1 MRIIAF
7 FTALL
12 AVSLPVRAIEV
23 LTTIKPLGFIA
34 AAITDGVSEP
44 KVLLPTGASPH
55 DFSLRPSDIRNINGA
70 GLVVWVGP
78 ELEGFMAKLLASHP
92 HALALAQVEGMP
104 LFNYATQ
111 GSHGSHDH
119 DNPDHATHEHAG
131 HDHDEGHEGHEGH
144 HHEGID
150 PHIWLG
156 PTQAKV
162 IAKAIASEL
171 GKLDPANQVRYEANL
186 AAFDAKVDAKEK
198 VIAGQMKAV
207 NQKGYFVFHE
217 AYGYWERHYG
227 MSSKGHFTVSPERRP
242 GAKTLVDIRKALEDK
257 QASCIYAEP
266 QFSPAVIESV
276 ARNTGAKVLL
286 LDEVGEQVPLGPDGY
301 PQFMQQL
308 ADAFAQCR

>member
-1 MRIIAF
+1 MRIIAL

-55 DFSLRPSDIRNINGA
+55 DFSLRPSDIRNINSA

-78 ELEGFMAKLLASHP
+78 ELEGFMAKPLANHP
-92 HALALAQVEGMP
+92 HALALTQVEGMP

-111 GSHGSHDH
+111 DSHDSHDH
-119 DNPDHATHEHAG
+119 DDHDHAAHEHG
-131 HDHDEGHEGHEGH
+131 DHDEGHEGH
-144 HHEGID
+144 HHEGVD

-171 GKLDPANQVRYEANL
+171 GKLDPANQARYDANL
-186 AAFDAKVDAKEK
+186 AAFDTKVDAKDK

-207 NQKGYFVFHE
+207 NEKGYFVFHE

-242 GAKTLVDIRKALEDK
+242 GAKTLVDIRKALEEK

-286 LDEVGEQVPLGPDGY
+286 LDEVGELVPLGPDGY

>member
-1 MRIIAF
+1 MRIIAL

-55 DFSLRPSDIRNINGA
+55 DFSLRPSDIRNINSA

-78 ELEGFMAKLLASHP
+78 ELEGFMAKPLANHP
-92 HALALAQVEGMP
+92 HALALTQVEGMP

-111 GSHGSHDH
+111 DSHDSHDH
-119 DNPDHATHEHAG
+119 DDHDHAAHG
-131 HDHDEGHEGHEGH
+131 HGDHDEGHEGH
-144 HHEGID
+144 HHEGVD

-171 GKLDPANQVRYEANL
+171 GKLDPANQARYDANL
-186 AAFDAKVDAKEK
+186 AAFDTKVDAKDK

-207 NQKGYFVFHE
+207 NEKGYFVFHE

-242 GAKTLVDIRKALEDK
+242 GAKTLVDIRKALEEK

-308 ADAFAQCR
+308 ADAFTQCR

>member
-1 MRIIAF
+1 MRIIAL

-55 DFSLRPSDIRNINGA
+55 DFSLRPSDIRSINSA
-70 GLVVWVGP
+70 DLVVWVGP
-78 ELEGFMAKLLASHP
+78 ELEGFMAKPLANHP
-92 HALALAQVEGMP
+92 HALALTQVEGMP

-111 GSHGSHDH
+111 DSHDSHDH
-119 DNPDHATHEHAG
+119 DDHDHAAHEHG
-131 HDHDEGHEGHEGH
+131 DHDEGHEGH
-144 HHEGID
+144 HHEGVN

-171 GKLDPANQVRYEANL
+171 GKLDPANQARYDANL
-186 AAFDAKVDAKEK
+186 AAFDTKVDAKDK

-207 NQKGYFVFHE
+207 NEKGYFVFHE

-242 GAKTLVDIRKALEDK
+242 GAKTLVDIRKALEEK

>member
-1 MRIIAF
+1 MRIIAL

-55 DFSLRPSDIRNINGA
+55 DFSLRPSDIRSINSA

-78 ELEGFMAKLLASHP
+78 ELEGFMAKPLANHP
-92 HALALAQVEGMP
+92 HALALTQVEGMP

-111 GSHGSHDH
+111 DSHDSHDH
-119 DNPDHATHEHAG
+119 DDHDHAAHEHG
-131 HDHDEGHEGHEGH
+131 NHDHDEGHEGH
-144 HHEGID
+144 HHEGVD

-171 GKLDPANQVRYEANL
+171 GKLDPANQARYDANL
-186 AAFDAKVDAKEK
+186 AAFDTKVDAKDK

-207 NQKGYFVFHE
+207 NEKGYFVFHE

-242 GAKTLVDIRKALEDK
+242 GAKTLVDIRKALEEK
-257 QASCIYAEP
+257 QASCIMP
-266 QFSPAVIESV
+266 S
-276 ARNTGAKVLL
+276 RNSHRL
-286 LDEVGEQVPLGPDGY
+286 
-301 PQFMQQL
+301 
-308 ADAFAQCR
+308 

>member
-1 MRIIAF
+1 MRIIAL

-34 AAITDGVSEP
+34 AAIIDGVSEP

-55 DFSLRPSDIRNINGA
+55 DFSLRPSDIRSINSA
-70 GLVVWVGP
+70 DLVVWVGP
-78 ELEGFMAKLLASHP
+78 ELEGFMAKPLANHP
-92 HALALAQVEGMP
+92 HALALTQVEGMP

-111 GSHGSHDH
+111 DSHDSHDH
-119 DNPDHATHEHAG
+119 DDHDHAAHEHG
-131 HDHDEGHEGHEGH
+131 NHDHDEGHEGH
-144 HHEGID
+144 HHEGVD

-171 GKLDPANQVRYEANL
+171 GKLDPANQARYDANL
-186 AAFDAKVDAKEK
+186 AAFVTKVDAKDK

-207 NQKGYFVFHE
+207 NEKGYFVFHE

-242 GAKTLVDIRKALEDK
+242 GAKTLVDIRKALEEK

>member
-1 MRIIAF
+1 MRIIAL

-55 DFSLRPSDIRNINGA
+55 DFSLRPSDIRNINSA

-78 ELEGFMAKLLASHP
+78 ELEGFMAKPLANHP
-92 HALALAQVEGMP
+92 HALALTQVEGMP

-111 GSHGSHDH
+111 DSHDSHDH
-119 DNPDHATHEHAG
+119 DDHDHAAHEHG
-131 HDHDEGHEGHEGH
+131 DHDEGHEGH
-144 HHEGID
+144 HHEGVD

-171 GKLDPANQVRYEANL
+171 GKLDPANQARYDANL
-186 AAFDAKVDAKEK
+186 AAFDTKVDAKDK

-207 NQKGYFVFHE
+207 NEKGYFVFHE

>member
-1 MRIIAF
+1 MRIIAL

-55 DFSLRPSDIRNINGA
+55 DFSLRPSDIRSINSA
-70 GLVVWVGP
+70 DLVVWVGP
-78 ELEGFMAKLLASHP
+78 ELEGFMAKPLANHP
-92 HALALAQVEGMP
+92 HALTLTQVEGIP

-111 GSHGSHDH
+111 DSHGSHDH
-119 DNPDHATHEHAG
+119 DDHDHAAHEHG
-131 HDHDEGHEGHEGH
+131 DHDEGHEGH
-144 HHEGID
+144 HHEGVD

-171 GKLDPANQVRYEANL
+171 GKLDPANQARYDANL
-186 AAFDAKVDAKEK
+186 AAFDTKVDAKDK

-207 NQKGYFVFHE
+207 NEKGYFVFHE

-242 GAKTLVDIRKALEDK
+242 GAKTLVDIRKALEEK

>member
-1 MRIIAF
+1 MRILTLI
-7 FTALL
+7 TALL
-12 AVSLPVRAIEV
+12 AVSLPVRALEV

-44 KVLLPTGASPH
+44 RVLLPTGASPH
-55 DFSLRPSDIRNINGA
+55 DFSLRPSDIRSINDA
-70 GLVVWVGP
+70 DLVVWVGP
-78 ELEGFMAKLLASHP
+78 ELEGFMTKPLAKHP
-92 HALALAQVEGMP
+92 HALTLTQVPGMP
-104 LFNYATQ
+104 LFNYVTQ
-111 GSHGSHDH
+111 ESHNDHDH
-119 DNPDHATHEHAG
+119 EHEAQAHG
-131 HDHDEGHEGHEGH
+131 DHDEGHEGHEGH
-144 HHEGID
+144 HHEGVD
-150 PHIWLG
+150 PHLWLG

-162 IAKAIASEL
+162 IAKAIA
-171 GKLDPANQVRYEANL
+171 NL
-186 AAFDAKVDAKEK
+186 AAFDAKVDARDE

-242 GAKTLVDIRKALEDK
+242 GAKTLVEIRKALEEK
-257 QASCIYAEP
+257 QARCIYAEP

-286 LDEVGEQVPLGPDGY
+286 LDEVGEGVPLGPDSY
-301 PQFMQQL
+301 LQFMQQL

>member
-1 MRIIAF
+1 MRIIAL

-12 AVSLPVRAIEV
+12 AASLPVRAIEV

-55 DFSLRPSDIRNINGA
+55 DFSLRPSDIRSINSA
-70 GLVVWVGP
+70 DLVVWVGP
-78 ELEGFMAKLLASHP
+78 ELEGFMAKPLANHP
-92 HALALAQVEGMP
+92 HALALTQVEGMP

-111 GSHGSHDH
+111 DSHDSHDH
-119 DNPDHATHEHAG
+119 DDHDHAAHG
-131 HDHDEGHEGHEGH
+131 HGDHDEGHEGH
-144 HHEGID
+144 HHEGVD

-171 GKLDPANQVRYEANL
+171 GKLDPANQARYDANL
-186 AAFDAKVDAKEK
+186 AAFDTKVDAKDK

-207 NQKGYFVFHE
+207 NEKGYFVFHE

-242 GAKTLVDIRKALEDK
+242 GAKTLVDIRKALEEK

>member
-1 MRIIAF
+1 MRILALI
-7 FTALL
+7 TALL
-12 AVSLPVRAIEV
+12 AVSLPVRALEV

-55 DFSLRPSDIRNINGA
+55 DFSLRPSDIRSINDA
-70 GLVVWVGP
+70 DLVVWVGP
-78 ELEGFMAKLLASHP
+78 ELEGFMAKPLAKHP
-92 HALALAQVEGMP
+92 HVLTLTRVEGMP
-104 LFNYATQ
+104 LFDYSKQA
-111 GSHGSHDH
+111 G
-119 DNPDHATHEHAG
+119 HEEHVDEGHEG
-131 HDHDEGHEGHEGH
+131 HDHDGHEGH
-144 HHEGID
+144 HHEGVD

-156 PTQAKV
+156 PTQALVIANALSETLSAQDPANAERYRANLLAFKAKVEAKDKV
-162 IAKAIASEL
+162 IAE
-171 GKLDPANQVRYEANL
+171 
-186 AAFDAKVDAKEK
+186 
-198 VIAGQMKAV
+198 QMKAV

-242 GAKTLVDIRKALEDK
+242 GAKTLVEIRKALEEK
-257 QASCIYAEP
+257 KASCIYAEP

-301 PQFMQQL
+301 PRFMQQL
-308 ADAFAQCR
+308 ADAFAECR

>member
-1 MRIIAF
+1 MRIIAL

-55 DFSLRPSDIRNINGA
+55 DFSLRLSDIRNINSA

-78 ELEGFMAKLLASHP
+78 ELEGFMAKPLANHL
-92 HALALAQVEGMP
+92 HALALTQVEGMP

-111 GSHGSHDH
+111 DSHDSHDH
-119 DNPDHATHEHAG
+119 DDHDHAAHEHG
-131 HDHDEGHEGHEGH
+131 DHDEGHEGH
-144 HHEGID
+144 HHEGVD

-171 GKLDPANQVRYEANL
+171 GKLDPANQARYDANL
-186 AAFDAKVDAKEK
+186 AAFDTKVDAKDK

-207 NQKGYFVFHE
+207 NEKGYFVFHE

-242 GAKTLVDIRKALEDK
+242 GAKTLVDIRKALEEK

>member
-1 MRIIAF
+1 MRILALI
-7 FTALL
+7 TALL
-12 AVSLPVRAIEV
+12 AVSLPVRALEV

-55 DFSLRPSDIRNINGA
+55 DFSLRPSDIRSINEA
-70 GLVVWVGP
+70 DLVVWVGP
-78 ELEGFMAKLLASHP
+78 ELEGFMAKPLAKHP
-92 HALALAQVEGMP
+92 HVLTLTRVEGMS
-104 LFNYATQ
+104 LFDYSKQA
-111 GSHGSHDH
+111 GHE
-119 DNPDHATHEHAG
+119 EHADEGHEG
-131 HDHDEGHEGHEGH
+131 HDHDGHEGH
-144 HHEGID
+144 HHEGVD

-156 PTQAKV
+156 PTQALVIANALSETLSAQDPANAERYRANLLAFKAKVEAKDKV
-162 IAKAIASEL
+162 IAE
-171 GKLDPANQVRYEANL
+171 
-186 AAFDAKVDAKEK
+186 
-198 VIAGQMKAV
+198 QMKAV

-242 GAKTLVDIRKALEDK
+242 GAKTLVAIRKALEEK
-257 QASCIYAEP
+257 KASCIYAEP

-301 PQFMQQL
+301 PRFMQQL
-308 ADAFAQCR
+308 ADAFAECR

>member
-1 MRIIAF
+1 MRIIAL

-23 LTTIKPLGFIA
+23 LTTIKPLSFIA

-55 DFSLRPSDIRNINGA
+55 DFSLRPSDIRSINSA
-70 GLVVWVGP
+70 DLVVWVGP
-78 ELEGFMAKLLASHP
+78 ELEGFMAKPLANHP
-92 HALALAQVEGMP
+92 HALALTQVEGMP

-111 GSHGSHDH
+111 DSHDSHNH
-119 DNPDHATHEHAG
+119 DDHDHAAHEHG
-131 HDHDEGHEGHEGH
+131 DHDEGHEGH
-144 HHEGID
+144 HHEGVD

-171 GKLDPANQVRYEANL
+171 GKLDPANQARYDANL
-186 AAFDAKVDAKEK
+186 AAFDTKVDAKDK

-207 NQKGYFVFHE
+207 NEKGYFVFHE
-217 AYGYWERHYG
+217 AYGYWERQYG

-242 GAKTLVDIRKALEDK
+242 GAKTLVDIRKALEEK

>member
-1 MRIIAF
+1 MRIIAL

-44 KVLLPTGASPH
+44 KVLLPAGASPH
-55 DFSLRPSDIRNINGA
+55 DFSLRPSDIRSINSA
-70 GLVVWVGP
+70 DLVVWVGP
-78 ELEGFMAKLLASHP
+78 ELEGFMAKPLANHP
-92 HALALAQVEGMP
+92 HALALTQVEGMP

-111 GSHGSHDH
+111 DSHDSHDH
-119 DNPDHATHEHAG
+119 DDHDHAAHEHG
-131 HDHDEGHEGHEGH
+131 DHDEGHEGH
-144 HHEGID
+144 HHEGVD

-171 GKLDPANQVRYEANL
+171 GKLDPANQARYDANL
-186 AAFDAKVDAKEK
+186 AAFDTKVDAKDK

-207 NQKGYFVFHE
+207 NEKGYFVFHE

-242 GAKTLVDIRKALEDK
+242 GAKTLVGIRKALEEK

>member
-1 MRIIAF
+1 MRIIAL

-55 DFSLRPSDIRNINGA
+55 DFSLRPSDIRNINSA

-78 ELEGFMAKLLASHP
+78 ELEGFMAKPLANHP
-92 HALALAQVEGMP
+92 HALTLTQVEGMP

-111 GSHGSHDH
+111 DSHDSHDH
-119 DNPDHATHEHAG
+119 DDHDHAAHEHG
-131 HDHDEGHEGHEGH
+131 DHDEGHEGH
-144 HHEGID
+144 HHEGVD

-171 GKLDPANQVRYEANL
+171 GKLDPANQARYDANL
-186 AAFDAKVDAKEK
+186 AAFDTKVDAKDK

-207 NQKGYFVFHE
+207 NEKGYFVFHE

-242 GAKTLVDIRKALEDK
+242 GAKTLVDIRKALEEK

>member
-1 MRIIAF
+1 MRILTLI
-7 FTALL
+7 TALL
-12 AVSLPVRAIEV
+12 AVSLPVRALEV

-44 KVLLPTGASPH
+44 RVLLPTGASPH
-55 DFSLRPSDIRNINGA
+55 DFALRPSDIRSINEA
-70 GLVVWVGP
+70 DLVVWVGP
-78 ELEGFMAKLLASHP
+78 ELEGFMAKPLAKHP
-92 HALALAQVEGMP
+92 HVLTLTRVEGMP
-104 LFNYATQ
+104 LFDYSKQA
-111 GSHGSHDH
+111 G
-119 DNPDHATHEHAG
+119 HEEPADEEHEG
-131 HDHDEGHEGHEGH
+131 HDHDGHEGH
-144 HHEGID
+144 HHEGVD

-156 PTQAKV
+156 PTQALV
-162 IAKAIASEL
+162 IAKAMSETL
-171 GKLDPANQVRYEANL
+171 SARDPGNAERYRANL
-186 AAFDAKVDAKEK
+186 LAFQAKVDAKDK

-242 GAKTLVDIRKALEDK
+242 GAKTLVEIRKALEEK

>member
-1 MRIIAF
+1 MRIIAL

-55 DFSLRPSDIRNINGA
+55 DFSLRPSDIRSINSA
-70 GLVVWVGP
+70 DLVVWVGP
-78 ELEGFMAKLLASHP
+78 ELEGFMAKPLANHP
-92 HALALAQVEGMP
+92 HALALTQVEGMP

-111 GSHGSHDH
+111 DSHDSHDH
-119 DNPDHATHEHAG
+119 DDHDHAAHEHG
-131 HDHDEGHEGHEGH
+131 DHDEGHEGH
-144 HHEGID
+144 HHEGVD

-162 IAKAIASEL
+162 IAKAIASDL
-171 GKLDPANQVRYEANL
+171 GKLDPANQARYDANL
-186 AAFDAKVDAKEK
+186 AAFDTKVDAKDK

-207 NQKGYFVFHE
+207 NEKGYFVFHE

-242 GAKTLVDIRKALEDK
+242 GAKTLVDIRKALEEK

-286 LDEVGEQVPLGPDGY
+286 LDEVGEQVSLGPDGY

>member
-1 MRIIAF
+1 MRILTLI
-7 FTALL
+7 TALL
-12 AVSLPVRAIEV
+12 AVSLPVRALEV

-55 DFSLRPSDIRNINGA
+55 DFALRPSDIRSINEA
-70 GLVVWVGP
+70 DLVVWVGP
-78 ELEGFMAKLLASHP
+78 ELEGFMAKPLAKHP
-92 HALALAQVEGMP
+92 HVLTLTRVEGMP
-104 LFNYATQ
+104 LFDYSKQA
-111 GSHGSHDH
+111 G
-119 DNPDHATHEHAG
+119 HEEPADEEHEG
-131 HDHDEGHEGHEGH
+131 HDHDGHEGH
-144 HHEGID
+144 HHEGVD

-156 PTQAKV
+156 PTQALV
-162 IAKAIASEL
+162 IAKAMSETL
-171 GKLDPANQVRYEANL
+171 SARDPDNAERYRANL
-186 AAFDAKVDAKEK
+186 LAFQAKVDAKDK

-242 GAKTLVDIRKALEDK
+242 GAKTLVEIRKALEEK

>member
-1 MRIIAF
+1 MRIIAL

-55 DFSLRPSDIRNINGA
+55 DFSLRPSDIRSINSA
-70 GLVVWVGP
+70 DLVVWVGP
-78 ELEGFMAKLLASHP
+78 ELEGFMAKPLANHP
-92 HALALAQVEGMP
+92 HALALTQVEGMP

-111 GSHGSHDH
+111 DSHDSHDH
-119 DNPDHATHEHAG
+119 DDHDHAAHEHG
-131 HDHDEGHEGHEGH
+131 DHDEGHEGH
-144 HHEGID
+144 HHEGVD

-171 GKLDPANQVRYEANL
+171 GKLDPANQVRYDANL
-186 AAFDAKVDAKEK
+186 AAFDTKVDAKDK

-207 NQKGYFVFHE
+207 NEKGYFVFHE

-242 GAKTLVDIRKALEDK
+242 GAKTLVDIRKALEEK

>member
-55 DFSLRPSDIRNINGA
+55 DFSLRPSDIRNINSA

-78 ELEGFMAKLLASHP
+78 ELEGFMAKPLANHP
-92 HALALAQVEGMP
+92 HALALTQVGGMP

-111 GSHGSHDH
+111 HSHDSHDDHDH
-119 DNPDHATHEHAG
+119 DHAAHEHG
-131 HDHDEGHEGHEGH
+131 DHDEGHEGH
-144 HHEGID
+144 HHEGVD

-171 GKLDPANQVRYEANL
+171 GKLDPANQARYDANL
-186 AAFDAKVDAKEK
+186 VAFDTKVDAKDK

-207 NQKGYFVFHE
+207 NDKGYFVFHE

-242 GAKTLVDIRKALEDK
+242 GAKTLVDIRKALEEK

-286 LDEVGEQVPLGPDGY
+286 LDEVGEQVPLGPDGF

>member
-1 MRIIAF
+1 MRIIAL

-55 DFSLRPSDIRNINGA
+55 DFSLRPSDIRSINSA
-70 GLVVWVGP
+70 DLVVWVGP
-78 ELEGFMAKLLASHP
+78 ELEGFMAKPLANHP
-92 HALALAQVEGMP
+92 HALALTQVEGMP

-111 GSHGSHDH
+111 DSHDSHDH
-119 DNPDHATHEHAG
+119 DDHDHAAHEHG
-131 HDHDEGHEGHEGH
+131 DHDEGHEGH
-144 HHEGID
+144 HHEGVD

-171 GKLDPANQVRYEANL
+171 GKLDPANQARYDANL
-186 AAFDAKVDAKEK
+186 AAFDTKVDAKDK

-207 NQKGYFVFHE
+207 NEKGYFVFHE

-242 GAKTLVDIRKALEDK
+242 GAKTPVDIRKALEEK

>member
-1 MRIIAF
+1 MRIIAL

-55 DFSLRPSDIRNINGA
+55 DFSLRPSDIRSINSA
-70 GLVVWVGP
+70 DLVVWVGP
-78 ELEGFMAKLLASHP
+78 ELEGFMAKPLANHP
-92 HALALAQVEGMP
+92 HALTLTQVEGMP

-111 GSHGSHDH
+111 DTHDSHDH
-119 DNPDHATHEHAG
+119 DDHDHAAHEHG
-131 HDHDEGHEGHEGH
+131 DHDHDEGHEGH
-144 HHEGID
+144 HHEGVD

-162 IAKAIASEL
+162 IAKVIASEL
-171 GKLDPANQVRYEANL
+171 GKLDPANQARYEANL
-186 AAFDAKVDAKEK
+186 AVFDAKVNAKDK

-242 GAKTLVDIRKALEDK
+242 GAKTLVDIRKALEEK

-308 ADAFAQCR
+308 ADAFTQCR

>member
-12 AVSLPVRAIEV
+12 AVSLPVRAVEV

-34 AAITDGVSEP
+34 AAITEGVSEP
-44 KVLLPTGASPH
+44 EVLLPTGASPH
-55 DFSLRPSDIRNINGA
+55 DFSLRPSDVRSIREA
-70 GLVVWVGP
+70 DLVVWVGP
-78 ELEGFMAKLLASHP
+78 ELEGFMSKPLANHP
-92 HALALAQVEGMP
+92 HVLTLTQVPGMP
-104 LFNYATQ
+104 LFNYATKD
-111 GSHGSHDH
+111 SHQHHDHAAHDH
-119 DNPDHATHEHAG
+119 DD
-131 HDHDEGHEGHEGH
+131 EGHEGH

-156 PTQAKV
+156 PMQAKV
-162 IAKAIASEL
+162 IAGAIASEL
-171 GKLDPANQVRYEANL
+171 GKLDPANKSRYEANL
-186 AAFDAKVDAKEK
+186 AAFTAKVDARDK

-242 GAKTLVDIRKALEDK
+242 GAKTLVEIRKALEEK

-276 ARNTGAKVLL
+276 ARNTGARVLL

-301 PQFMQQL
+301 PQFMEQL
-308 ADAFAQCR
+308 ANAFAQCR

>member
-1 MRIIAF
+1 MRIIAL

-55 DFSLRPSDIRNINGA
+55 DFSLRPSDIRSINSA
-70 GLVVWVGP
+70 DLVVWVGP
-78 ELEGFMAKLLASHP
+78 ELEGFMAKPPANNP
-92 HALALAQVEGMP
+92 HALTLTQVEGMP

-111 GSHGSHDH
+111 DSHDSHDH
-119 DNPDHATHEHAG
+119 DDHDHAAHEHG
-131 HDHDEGHEGHEGH
+131 DHDEGHEGH
-144 HHEGID
+144 HHEGVD

-171 GKLDPANQVRYEANL
+171 GKLDPANQARYDANL
-186 AAFDAKVDAKEK
+186 AAFDTKVDAKDK

-207 NQKGYFVFHE
+207 NEKGYFVFHE

-242 GAKTLVDIRKALEDK
+242 GAKTLVDIRKALEEK

>member
-1 MRIIAF
+1 MRIIAL

-55 DFSLRPSDIRNINGA
+55 DFSLRPSDIRSINSA
-70 GLVVWVGP
+70 DLVVWVGP
-78 ELEGFMAKLLASHP
+78 ELEGFMAKPLANHP
-92 HALALAQVEGMP
+92 HALALTQVEGMP

-111 GSHGSHDH
+111 DSHDSHDH
-119 DNPDHATHEHAG
+119 DDHDHAAHEHGG
-131 HDHDEGHEGHEGH
+131 HDEGHEGH
-144 HHEGID
+144 HHEGVD

-171 GKLDPANQVRYEANL
+171 GKLDPANQARYDANL
-186 AAFDAKVDAKEK
+186 AAFDTKVDAKDK

-207 NQKGYFVFHE
+207 NEKGYFVFHE

-242 GAKTLVDIRKALEDK
+242 GAKTLVDIRKALEEK

-301 PQFMQQL
+301 PQLMQQL

>member
-1 MRIIAF
+1 MRIIAL

-55 DFSLRPSDIRNINGA
+55 DFSLRPSDIRSINSA
-70 GLVVWVGP
+70 DLVVWVGP
-78 ELEGFMAKLLASHP
+78 ELEGFMAKPLANHP
-92 HALALAQVEGMP
+92 HALALTQVEGMP

-111 GSHGSHDH
+111 DSHDSHDH
-119 DNPDHATHEHAG
+119 DDHDHAAHEHG
-131 HDHDEGHEGHEGH
+131 DHDEGHEGH
-144 HHEGID
+144 HHEGVD

-171 GKLDPANQVRYEANL
+171 GKLDPANQARYDANL
-186 AAFDAKVDAKEK
+186 AAFDTEVDAKDK

-207 NQKGYFVFHE
+207 NEKGYFVFHE

-242 GAKTLVDIRKALEDK
+242 GAKTLVDIRKALEEK

-286 LDEVGEQVPLGPDGY
+286 LDEVGELVPLGPDGY

>member
-1 MRIIAF
+1 MRIIAL

-55 DFSLRPSDIRNINGA
+55 DFSLRPSDIRSINSA
-70 GLVVWVGP
+70 DLVVWVGP
-78 ELEGFMAKLLASHP
+78 ELEGFMAKPLANHP
-92 HALALAQVEGMP
+92 HALTLTQVEGMP

-111 GSHGSHDH
+111 DSHDSHDH
-119 DNPDHATHEHAG
+119 DDHDHAAHEHG
-131 HDHDEGHEGHEGH
+131 DHDEGHEGH
-144 HHEGID
+144 HHEGVD

-171 GKLDPANQVRYEANL
+171 GKLDLANQARYDANL
-186 AAFDAKVDAKEK
+186 AAFDTKVDAKDK

-207 NQKGYFVFHE
+207 NEKGYFVFHE

-242 GAKTLVDIRKALEDK
+242 GAKTLVDIRKALEEK

>member
-1 MRIIAF
+1 MRIIAL

-55 DFSLRPSDIRNINGA
+55 DFSLRPSDIRNINSA

-78 ELEGFMAKLLASHP
+78 ELEGFMAKPLANHS
-92 HALALAQVEGMP
+92 HALALTQVEGMP

-111 GSHGSHDH
+111 DSHDSHDH
-119 DNPDHATHEHAG
+119 DDHDHAAHEHG
-131 HDHDEGHEGHEGH
+131 DHDEGHEGH
-144 HHEGID
+144 HHEGVD

-171 GKLDPANQVRYEANL
+171 GKLDPANQARYDANL
-186 AAFDAKVDAKEK
+186 AAFDAKVDAKDK

-207 NQKGYFVFHE
+207 NEKGYFVFHE

-242 GAKTLVDIRKALEDK
+242 GAKTLVDIRKALEEK

>member
-1 MRIIAF
+1 MRILTLI
-7 FTALL
+7 TALL
-12 AVSLPVRAIEV
+12 AVSLPVRALEV

-55 DFSLRPSDIRNINGA
+55 DFALRPSDIRSINEA
-70 GLVVWVGP
+70 DLVVWVGP
-78 ELEGFMAKLLASHP
+78 ELEGFMAKPLAKHP
-92 HALALAQVEGMP
+92 HVLTLTRVEGMP
-104 LFNYATQ
+104 LFDYSKQA
-111 GSHGSHDH
+111 G
-119 DNPDHATHEHAG
+119 HEEPADGEHEG
-131 HDHDEGHEGHEGH
+131 HDHDGHEGH
-144 HHEGID
+144 HHEGVD

-156 PTQAKV
+156 PTQALV
-162 IAKAIASEL
+162 IAKAMSETL
-171 GKLDPANQVRYEANL
+171 SARDPGNAERYRANL
-186 AAFDAKVDAKEK
+186 LAFQAKVDAKDK
-198 VIAGQMKAV
+198 VIAGQMKVV

-242 GAKTLVDIRKALEDK
+242 GAKTLVEIRKALEEK

>member
-1 MRIIAF
+1 MRIIVL

-55 DFSLRPSDIRNINGA
+55 DFSLRPSDIRSINSA
-70 GLVVWVGP
+70 DLVVWVGP
-78 ELEGFMAKLLASHP
+78 ELEGFMAKPLANHP
-92 HALALAQVEGMP
+92 HALALTQVEGMP

-111 GSHGSHDH
+111 DSHDSHDH
-119 DNPDHATHEHAG
+119 DDHDHAAHEHG
-131 HDHDEGHEGHEGH
+131 DHDEGNEGH
-144 HHEGID
+144 HHEGVD

-171 GKLDPANQVRYEANL
+171 GKLDPANQARYDANL
-186 AAFDAKVDAKEK
+186 AAFDTKVDAKDK

-207 NQKGYFVFHE
+207 NEKGYFVFHE

-242 GAKTLVDIRKALEDK
+242 GAKTLVDIRKALEEK

>member
-1 MRIIAF
+1 MRIIAL

-55 DFSLRPSDIRNINGA
+55 DFSLRPSDIRNINSA

-78 ELEGFMAKLLASHP
+78 ELEGFMAKPLANHP
-92 HALALAQVEGMP
+92 HALALTQVEGMP

-111 GSHGSHDH
+111 DSHDSHDH
-119 DNPDHATHEHAG
+119 DDHDHAAHEHG
-131 HDHDEGHEGHEGH
+131 DHDEGHEGH
-144 HHEGID
+144 HHEGVD

-162 IAKAIASEL
+162 IARAIASEL
-171 GKLDPANQVRYEANL
+171 GKLDPANQARYDANL
-186 AAFDAKVDAKEK
+186 AAFDTKVDAKDK

-207 NQKGYFVFHE
+207 NEKGYFVFHE

-242 GAKTLVDIRKALEDK
+242 GAKTLVDIRKALEEK

>member
-1 MRIIAF
+1 MRIIAL

-12 AVSLPVRAIEV
+12 AVSLPVRALEV

-44 KVLLPTGASPH
+44 EVLLPTGASPH
-55 DFSLRPSDIRNINGA
+55 DFSLRPSDIRSINSA
-70 GLVVWVGP
+70 DLVVWVGP
-78 ELEGFMAKLLASHP
+78 ELEGFMAKPLAAHP
-92 HALALAQVEGMP
+92 HVLTLTQVEGMA
-104 LFNYATQ
+104 LFNYGTQ
-111 GSHGSHDH
+111 DSHDSHDH
-119 DNPDHATHEHAG
+119 DEHDANKPGDHE
-131 HDHDEGHEGHEGH
+131 EGHEGH
-144 HHEGID
+144 HHEGVD

-162 IAKAIASEL
+162 IAEAIAGEL
-171 GKLDPANQVRYEANL
+171 GKQDPANQARYAANL
-186 AAFDAKVDAKEK
+186 AAFDAKVDAIDK
-198 VIAGQMKAV
+198 VIAGQMKVV

-242 GAKTLVDIRKALEDK
+242 GAKTLVDIRKALEEK
-257 QASCIYAEP
+257 KASCIYAEP

-286 LDEVGEQVPLGPDGY
+286 LDEVGELVPLGPDGY
-301 PQFMQQL
+301 PRFMQQL

>member
-1 MRIIAF
+1 MRIIAL

-55 DFSLRPSDIRNINGA
+55 DFSLRPSDIRSINSA
-70 GLVVWVGP
+70 DLVVWVGP
-78 ELEGFMAKLLASHP
+78 ELEGFMAKPLANHP
-92 HALALAQVEGMP
+92 HALALTQVEGMS

-111 GSHGSHDH
+111 DSHDSHDH
-119 DNPDHATHEHAG
+119 YDHGHAAHEHG
-131 HDHDEGHEGHEGH
+131 DHDEGHEGH
-144 HHEGID
+144 HHEGVD

-171 GKLDPANQVRYEANL
+171 GKVDPANQARYDANL
-186 AAFDAKVDAKEK
+186 AAFDTKVDAKDK

-207 NQKGYFVFHE
+207 NEKGYFVFHE

-242 GAKTLVDIRKALEDK
+242 GAKTLVDIRKALEEK

>member
-1 MRIIAF
+1 MRIIAL

-55 DFSLRPSDIRNINGA
+55 DFSLRPSDIRSINSA
-70 GLVVWVGP
+70 DLVVWVGP
-78 ELEGFMAKLLASHP
+78 ELEGFMAKPLANHP
-92 HALALAQVEGMP
+92 HALALTQVEGMP

-111 GSHGSHDH
+111 DSHDSHDH
-119 DNPDHATHEHAG
+119 DDHDHAAHEHG
-131 HDHDEGHEGHEGH
+131 NHDHDEGHEGH
-144 HHEGID
+144 HHEGVD

-156 PTQAKV
+156 PTQSKV

-171 GKLDPANQVRYEANL
+171 GKLDPANQARYDANL
-186 AAFDAKVDAKEK
+186 AAFDTEVDAKDK

-207 NQKGYFVFHE
+207 NEKGYFVFHE

-242 GAKTLVDIRKALEDK
+242 GAKTLVDIRKALEEK